1 MMMMAKKYR
10 REPMPPLLR
19 HIIEYGLV
27 IIGSFFVAMAFNVFL
42 LPNNIA
48 SGGVA
53 GISTITKGVFGW
65 EPGIVQ
71 WVLNVPLFIMGL
83 VILGKNFGVKSFV
96 GTVVLPLFV
105 ILTSNWDPATP
116 DPLLGAIFG
125 GMGVGLG
132 LGIVFR
138 GRASTGGID
147 LAAQVLHKFTHLPLG
162 VSVALFDGMI
172 VLTSALVFSVEEGLY
187 ALIGLFVTSRTIDFV
202 QVGLNTSKNV
212 MIITDDVDDVR
223 DAIFERIDRGVTVLS
238 GAGGYTE
245 QERKVVMC
253 VVQQNEF
260 TRLTQTVKR
269 VDPGAFVVAMNATE
283 VLGEGFKTSR

>member
-1 MMMMAKKYR
+1 MMMAKKYR
-10 REPMPPLLR
+10 REPMPPVLR
-19 HIIEYGLV
+19 HMIEYGLV
-27 IIGSFFVAMAFNVFL
+27 ILGSFFVALAFNVFL

-53 GISTITKGVFGW
+53 GISTITKGVFNW

-71 WVLNVPLFIMGL
+71 AILNVPLFIIGL
-83 VILGKNFGVKSFV
+83 VILGKNFGIKSFV

-105 ILTSNWDPATP
+105 LLTNDLDPATST
-116 DPLLGAIFG
+116 PLLGAIFG

-162 VSVALFDGMI
+162 VSVALLDGMI

-187 ALIGLFVTSRTIDFV
+187 ALIGLFATSRTIDFV

-212 MIITDDVDDVR
+212 MIITENVEEVR
-223 DAIFERIDRGVTVLS
+223 TAILNEIDRGVTVLQGS
-238 GAGGYTE
+238 GGYTE
-245 QERKVVMC
+245 RERQVIMC

-260 TRLTQTVKR
+260 IKLTQTVKTI
-269 VDPGAFVVAMNATE
+269 DHGAFVVAMNATE
-283 VLGEGFKTSR
+283 VLGEGFKTS

>member
-1 MMMMAKKYR
+1 
-10 REPMPPLLR
+10 MPPLLR
-19 HIIEYGLV
+19 NVIEYALV
-27 IIGSFFVAMAFNVFL
+27 IIGSFFVALAFNVFL

-53 GISTITKGVFGW
+53 GISTITKAVFGW

-71 WVLNVPLFIMGL
+71 WVLNIPLFLTGL
-83 VILGKNFGVKSFV
+83 LILGKNFGVKSLV
-96 GTVVLPLFV
+96 GTLVLPFFV
-105 ILTSNWDPATP
+105 LMTSDLEPASA

-147 LAAQVLHKFTHLPLG
+147 LAAQVIHKFTHLPLG
-162 VSVALFDGMI
+162 ICVAMLDGMI
-172 VLTSALVFSVEEGLY
+172 VLTSALVFSVEAGLY
-187 ALIGLFVTSRTIDFV
+187 ALIGLFATSRTIDIV
-202 QVGLNTSKNV
+202 QVGFNTSKNV
-212 MIITDDVDDVR
+212 MIITEEIEDVR
-223 DAIFERIDRGVTVLS
+223 NAIFKEIDRGVTVLN

-245 QERKVVMC
+245 QERRVVMC

-260 TRLTQTVKR
+260 TKLTQTVKR

-283 VLGEGFKTSR
+283 VLGEGFKTS

>member
-1 MMMMAKKYR
+1 MMMANKYR

-19 HIIEYGLV
+19 HGFDYVLV
-27 IIGSFFVAMAFNVFL
+27 IVGAFFVALAFNLFL

-53 GISTITKGVFGW
+53 GISTITKYVFGW

-71 WVLNVPLFIMGL
+71 WALNIPLFIMGL
-83 VILGKNFGVKSFV
+83 LILGKNFGIKSFV
-96 GTVVLPLFV
+96 GTVTLPLFV
-105 ILTSNWDPATP
+105 LLTSELAPATP
-116 DPLLGAIFG
+116 NPLLGAIFG

-147 LAAQVLHKFTHLPLG
+147 LAAQVVHKYTHLPLG
-162 VSVALFDGMI
+162 ICVAMLDGTI
-172 VLTSALVFSVEEGLY
+172 VITSAFVFSLESGLY

-212 MIITDDVDDVR
+212 LIITDEVDGVR
-223 DAIFERIDRGVTVLS
+223 AAIFKRIDRGVTVLS
-238 GAGGYTE
+238 GSGGYTDK
-245 QERKVVMC
+245 ERQVVMC

-260 TRLTQTVKR
+260 IKLTQTVKT
-269 VDPGAFVVAMNATE
+269 VDPRAFVVAMNATE
-283 VLGEGFKTSR
+283 VLGEGFKTT

>member
-10 REPMPPLLR
+10 REPMPPALR
-19 HIIEYGLV
+19 HTLDYGLV
-27 IIGSFFVAMAFNVFL
+27 ILGSFFVALAFNLFL

-65 EPGIVQ
+65 EPGVVQ
-71 WVLNVPLFIMGL
+71 WVLNIPLFIMGV
-83 VILGKNFGVKSFV
+83 VILGKNFGFKSFV
-96 GTVVLPLFV
+96 GTVTLPLFV
-105 ILTSNWDPATP
+105 LLTSEMAPATP
-116 DPLLGAIFG
+116 NPLLGAIFG

-162 VSVALFDGMI
+162 ISVALLDGMI
-172 VLTSALVFSVEEGLY
+172 VLTSAIVFSLEEGLY
-187 ALIGLFVTSRTIDFV
+187 ALIGLFATSRTIDFV

-212 MIITDDVDDVR
+212 MIITEDVDVVR
-223 DAIFERIDRGVTVLS
+223 TAIFEQIDRGVTVLS
-238 GAGGYTE
+238 GSGGYTDR
-245 QERKVVMC
+245 ERRVVMC

-260 TRLTQTVKR
+260 IRLTQTVKR

-283 VLGEGFKTSR
+283 VLGEGFKTS

>member
-1 MMMMAKKYR
+1 MAKKYR
-10 REPMPPLLR
+10 RQPMPPLLR

-27 IIGSFFVAMAFNVFL
+27 ILGSFFVALAFNIFL

-71 WVLNVPLFIMGL
+71 AVLNVPLFITG
-83 VILGKNFGVKSFV
+83 VIILGKNFGLKSFV
-96 GTVVLPLFV
+96 GTMVLPLFV
-105 ILTSNWDPATP
+105 LLTSQLEPASEN
-116 DPLLGAIFG
+116 PLLGAIFG

-212 MIITDDVDDVR
+212 MIITNDVDKVR
-223 DAIFERIDRGVTVLS
+223 SAILHEIDRGVTVLS

-245 QERKVVMC
+245 EERRIIMC

-260 TRLTQTVKR
+260 IKLTQTVKLI
-269 VDPGAFVVAMNATE
+269 DPGAFVVAMNATE
-283 VLGEGFKTSR
+283 VLGEGFKTS

>member
-1 MMMMAKKYR
+1 
-10 REPMPPLLR
+10 MPPVLR
-19 HIIEYGLV
+19 HMIEYGLV
-27 IIGSFFVAMAFNVFL
+27 ILGSFFVALAFNVFL

-53 GISTITKGVFGW
+53 GISTITKGVFNW

-71 WVLNVPLFIMGL
+71 AILNVPLFIIGL
-83 VILGKNFGVKSFV
+83 VILGKNFGIKSFV

-105 ILTSNWDPATP
+105 LLTNDLDPATST
-116 DPLLGAIFG
+116 PLLGAIFG

-162 VSVALFDGMI
+162 VSVALLDGMI

-187 ALIGLFVTSRTIDFV
+187 ALIGLFATSRTIDFV

-212 MIITDDVDDVR
+212 MIITENVEEVR
-223 DAIFERIDRGVTVLS
+223 TAILNEIDRGVTVLQGS
-238 GAGGYTE
+238 GGYTE
-245 QERKVVMC
+245 RERQVIMC

-260 TRLTQTVKR
+260 IKLTQTVKTI
-269 VDPGAFVVAMNATE
+269 DHGAFVVAMNATE
-283 VLGEGFKTSR
+283 VLGEGFKTS

>member
-1 MMMMAKKYR
+1 
-10 REPMPPLLR
+10 MPPLIK
-19 HIIEYGLV
+19 HIIEYSLV
-27 IIGSFFVAMAFNVFL
+27 ILGSFFVALAFNIFL

-71 WVLNVPLFIMGL
+71 AILNVPLFIMGIVL
-83 VILGKNFGVKSFV
+83 LGKNFGLKSFV
-96 GTVVLPLFV
+96 GTMVLPLFV
-105 ILTSNWDPATP
+105 LLTNNFDPATP
-116 DPLLGAIFG
+116 NPLLGAIFG

-162 VSVALFDGMI
+162 ISVAILDGMI

-187 ALIGLFVTSRTIDFV
+187 ALIGLFATSRTIDFV

-212 MIITDDVDDVR
+212 MIITENVEEVR
-223 DAIFERIDRGVTVLS
+223 AAILNEIDRGVTVLQGS
-238 GAGGYTE
+238 GGYTE
-245 QERKVVMC
+245 RERQVIMC

-260 TRLTQTVKR
+260 IKLTQTVKTI
-269 VDPGAFVVAMNATE
+269 DPGAFVVAMNATE
-283 VLGEGFKTSR
+283 VLGEGFKTT

>member
-1 MMMMAKKYR
+1 MMMAKKYR
-10 REPMPPLLR
+10 REPMPPLVK
-19 HIIEYGLV
+19 HVIEYSLV
-27 IIGSFFVAMAFNVFL
+27 VLGSFFVALAFNIFL

-71 WVLNVPLFIMGL
+71 AVLNVPLFITGIVL
-83 VILGKNFGVKSFV
+83 LGKNFGIKSFV
-96 GTVVLPLFV
+96 GTMVLPLFV
-105 ILTSNWDPATP
+105 LLTNNLEPATP
-116 DPLLGAIFG
+116 NPLLGAIFG

-162 VSVALFDGMI
+162 ISVALLDGMI
-172 VLTSALVFSVEEGLY
+172 VLTSAFVFSVEEGLY
-187 ALIGLFVTSRTIDFV
+187 ALIGLFATSRTIDFV

-212 MIITDDVDDVR
+212 MIITEHVEEVR
-223 DAIFERIDRGVTVLS
+223 AAILNEIDRGVTVLQGS
-238 GAGGYTE
+238 GGYTE
-245 QERKVVMC
+245 RERQVIMC

-260 TRLTQTVKR
+260 IKLTQTVKTI
-269 VDPGAFVVAMNATE
+269 DPGAFVVAMNATE
-283 VLGEGFKTSR
+283 VLGEGFKTT